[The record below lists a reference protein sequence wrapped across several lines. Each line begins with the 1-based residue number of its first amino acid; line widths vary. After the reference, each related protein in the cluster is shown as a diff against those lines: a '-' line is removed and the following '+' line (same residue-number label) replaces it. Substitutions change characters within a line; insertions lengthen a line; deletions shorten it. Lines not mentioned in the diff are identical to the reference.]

1 MYSKSYILLFF
12 ANIVCA
18 LLIVF
23 SRGIEVKA
31 DSSNLTRS
39 VKLERFASLERV
51 ITYDTIEQ
59 SYCIRATDEDVE
71 NLMRIVQAEA
81 ANVVINRVK
90 SSKFPDNI
98 TDVVFQ
104 RKKNVTQFSPVANGT
119 IYRVKVSEETREAV
133 YSALYGEDVSEG
145 ALFFM
150 ARKYANP
157 ENAQWFD
164 SNLVYLFSYGGH
176 DFFKR

>member
-1 MYSKSYILLFF
+1 M
-12 ANIVCA
+12 
-18 LLIVF
+18 
-23 SRGIEVKA
+23 EVKA

-51 ITYDTIEQ
+51 ITYDMIEQ

-81 ANVVINRVK
+81 GGEDRRGKLLVANVVINRVK

-164 SNLVYLFSYGGH
+164 TNLVYLFSYGGH